1 MGNALAIAG
10 LAAPF
15 IQQGGNILFQQQQ
28 NKLNRNFAEG
38 QARLQRQYANED
50 FEKQNAYNAPK
61 AQKERMLEAGLN
73 PNMMYGGSGG
83 STPSATVR
91 GSAPAEYKGIA
102 PQSNINFQSLL
113 QIPLM
118 MEQTRQLQLI
128 NEAKAIDVR
137 YLNEAS
143 GLAEGPD
150 DAYPGYEPAQHLDN
164 NPYKLKADLQRAEIT
179 AKNFTQFIND
189 STSEEQKRIIVNKAI
204 VSDIETKIKNET
216 SDTQIELLKTALE
229 NSQSAA
235 KLKAAQVK
243 LQDMEI
249 GMQSQYYIGTLIKVL
264 SLMK

>member
-1 MGNALAIAG
+1 MDPRYIAAG
-10 LAAPF
+10 GQIL
-15 IQQGGNILFQQQQ
+15 QQGGNMLFQNRQ
-28 NKLNRNFAEG
+28 NELNRNFAEG
-38 QARLQRQYANED
+38 QSLLQRQWANED
-50 FEKQNAYNAPK
+50 WEKTNAYNAPIE
-61 AQKERMLEAGLN
+61 QKKRMIEAGLN
-73 PNMMYGGSGG
+73 PNMMYGGGGG

-91 GSAPAEYKGIA
+91 GTAPAEYKGIA
-102 PQSNINFQSLL
+102 PQSNINFQSLM

-137 YLNEAS
+137 LLNEAT
-143 GLAEGPD
+143 GLAEGPE
-150 DAYPGYEPAQHLDN
+150 DAYPGYEPAEHLDN
-164 NPYKLKADLQRAEIT
+164 NPYKLNAELKKAEIT
-179 AKNFTQFIND
+179 AKNFTQYIND
-189 STSEEQKRIIVNKAI
+189 NTSEEQIALIVNKAL
-204 VSDIETKIKNET
+204 VADIEAKIKNET
-216 SDTQIELLKTALE
+216 SDTQIELLRTALD